1 MRSLFHLLVMVAA
14 IVPSMNA
21 HAQEASLQSKMAAR
35 RDLEAAKN
43 DLLYYWQVEY
53 PQQCRE
59 YDAAIECTR
68 AEIDAN
74 RSLLREYKPFGGF
87 SIGEPFP
94 ITVRNIQLCIRTG
107 ELRLN
112 DLLAERNAL
121 MRFHGDQ
128 FRALSAQV
136 YEARLRVLALES
148 NDEGT
153 TPTSEQLP
161 AKQARIA
168 RSSQSSPE

>member
-1 MRSLFHLLVMVAA
+1 MRCLSPALIVVAA
-14 IVPSMNA
+14 FFTSLNSQ
-21 HAQEASLQSKMAAR
+21 AQEASLQSRMAAR

-43 DLLYYWQVEY
+43 ELYYYWQVEY
-53 PQQCRE
+53 PRQCRE
-59 YDAAIECTR
+59 FDAEIECTR

-121 MRFHGDQ
+121 VRFHGDQ

-136 YEARLRVLALES
+136 YEARLRVLALEP
-148 NDEGT
+148 NDETG
-153 TPTSEQLP
+153 TPTSEKFP
-161 AKQARIA
+161 SPSARIA
-168 RSSQSSPE
+168 RSGQSTPE

>member
-1 MRSLFHLLVMVAA
+1 MRSFLTALLWVAV
-14 IVPSMNA
+14 IVPSINA
-21 HAQEASLQSKMAAR
+21 QDQGVSLESRRAAR
-35 RDLEAAKN
+35 RELEQAKSE
-43 DLLYYWQVEY
+43 LYYYWQVDY
-53 PQQCRE
+53 PRQCRE
-59 YDAAIECTR
+59 YDAAIECAR

-136 YEARLRVLALES
+136 YEARVRVAALEA
-148 NDEGT
+148 NDDDG
-153 TPTSEQLP
+153 PPAAEQLP
-161 AKQARIA
+161 AK
-168 RSSQSSPE
+168 

>member
-1 MRSLFHLLVMVAA
+1 MRTFLPALLIAVAIA
-14 IVPSMNA
+14 PSSI
-21 HAQEASLQSKMAAR
+21 AQDQGASLEARVAAR
-35 RDLEAAKN
+35 RELDQAKN
-43 DLLYYWQVEY
+43 ELYYYWQVEY
-53 PQQCRE
+53 PRQCRE
-59 YDAAIECTR
+59 YDAAIECAR

-74 RSLLREYKPFGGF
+74 QSLLREYKPYGGF

-107 ELRLN
+107 EFRLN

-136 YEARLRVLALES
+136 YEARLRVAALEA
-148 NDEGT
+148 NDDLT
-153 TPTSEQLP
+153 TPAREQLP
-161 AKQARIA
+161 AK
-168 RSSQSSPE
+168 